1 MAVTQTKA
9 LVASLSE
16 TSKVFSTIAKGDKAS
31 ETFILNGAK
40 NILAYA
46 KDYGWNEETREEHK
60 RAAYVGLLSIYAGCT
75 LARARDYLDPANE
88 EPKRRKT
95 GVPASPMILA
105 YGATRQRYSVALARA
120 YELDGAKVLGEPPA
134 KKDRKPKPETADKA
148 APDVTKGAAPGGIPP
163 VGKLDDMASIAA
175 TLTNVATWLA
185 KFGRTNAGTLSGKDA
200 GDAGSAA
207 RDTIRGFA
215 EGVAR
220 VHSALQGAPVDK
232 AKVKTQAARIKKA
245 APLALPAPE
254 QAAA

>member
-9 LVASLSE
+9 LVTALNS
-16 TSKVFSTIAKGDKAS
+16 TTTVFAAIAKAD
-31 ETFILNGAK
+31 GAREARIIEGAR
-40 NILAYA
+40 NIVAHVEAFGLDDEIMGA
-46 KDYGWNEETREEHK
+46 HK
-60 RAAYVGLLSIYAGCT
+60 RAAYVGLISIFADVSK
-75 LARARDYLDPANE
+75 ARAVEYLDGDE
-88 EPKRRKT
+88 KKRIEKGATPTPLQR
-95 GVPASPMILA
+95 A
-105 YGATRQRYSVALARA
+105 YGSARQRYSAALIRA
-120 YELDGAKVLGEPPA
+120 AELDDAV
-134 KKDRKPKPETADKA
+134 KPLVKERAPKAPKAPADKA

-175 TLTNVATWLA
+175 TLKNVATWLA